1 MESDWDDYEVDTN
14 VGELWAKLENMR
26 TQGRDRRPIVRRSV
40 ARGVKLE
47 IGVVAIALAM
57 GLAAAVVLF
66 SHSLSYTPPTAKVS
80 TTCSNLSGATSGS
93 TIVFAC
99 STNPALSVAP
109 GATGTV
115 TYSAFNPAL
124 PVSILDIY
132 LIDTAVTLGPTC
144 STTSSNGNEPVSMA
158 PGGATVTISQT
169 AGNLRPNHNYN
180 YCMDIAVFP
189 PSFTAS
195 VSWSQ

>member
-1 MESDWDDYEVDTN
+1 MGGGRGRSALAEPNFRIYFASAALAQCGGW
-14 VGELWAKLENMR
+14 LLR
-26 TQGRDRRPIVRRSV
+26 TTQAWLVLDLTGSP
-40 ARGVKLE
+40 AAL
-47 IGVVAIALAM
+47 GVV
-57 GLAAAVVLF
+57 
-66 SHSLSYTPPTAKVS
+66 T
-80 TTCSNLSGATSGS
+80 
-93 TIVFAC
+93 FAQ
-99 STNPALSVAP
+99 
-109 GATGTV
+109 
-115 TYSAFNPAL
+115 AL